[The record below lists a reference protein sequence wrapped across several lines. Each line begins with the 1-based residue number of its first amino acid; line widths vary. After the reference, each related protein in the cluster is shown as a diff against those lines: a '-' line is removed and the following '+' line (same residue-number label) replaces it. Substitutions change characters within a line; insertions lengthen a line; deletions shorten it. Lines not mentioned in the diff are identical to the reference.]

1 MKRLRKVA
9 AAPER
14 TAGEAWET
22 ITDLLADTL
31 ERSEEIERPEVER
44 AMQAAGGVGR
54 QLVSGGHL
62 RKNPL
67 ILVAGEMWL
76 EIEVLSGNAAVG
88 LEENLNPV
96 PGGGGAS
103 HWTLYLPPV
112 EPLAK
117 LVRAAAKEDEHL
129 SAAEPKALAERSSSA
144 KAATFDDAA
153 LAAWAGERR

>member
-1 MKRLRKVA
+1 
-9 AAPER
+9 
-14 TAGEAWET
+14 
-22 ITDLLADTL
+22 
-31 ERSEEIERPEVER
+31 
-44 AMQAAGGVGR
+44 
-54 QLVSGGHL
+54 
-62 RKNPL
+62 
-67 ILVAGEMWL
+67 MWL

-96 PGGGGAS
+96 PGGGAS